1 MHTQVI
7 IAGLLVLLTG
17 AVVSY
22 PQVRGVVGQSVT
34 LPCTYPVI
42 NGDIHTMCWGRA
54 GCSQSGCMHEIIR
67 TNGVHAI
74 FQRHERYQLKGK
86 IPEGN
91 VSLTIQDA
99 NQIDTGLYCCRVEYR
114 GWFNDRK
121 LTLSLEIRPASVTN
135 VPTSPKVSTSAPP
148 TPALTQSHKPA
159 SVTNVPT
166 SPKVSTSAL
175 PTPALTQSHKPASV
189 TNVPTSPKVSTSA
202 PPTPALTQS
211 YKPVATSPFPKQSA
225 TTHFQITQET
235 RMQPTSS
242 PGHQDTSATSPFP
255 KQPATTHFQITQETR
270 RTQPTSSPGRCDT
283 SDGNGTVTQ
292 STDGLWHGNQTGV
305 SLVQE
310 PGMTTANGVYIGIG
324 IFALV
329 LLSVLAVMIIKRHL
343 YIRNKLQQL
352 RVVSFNGSHIGA
364 LQRAAE
370 NRVKAED
377 NIYIVE
383 DNLYVMD

>member
-135 VPTSPKVSTSAPP
+135 VPTSPKVSTSG
-148 TPALTQSHKPA
+148 
-159 SVTNVPT
+159 
-166 SPKVSTSAL
+166 
-175 PTPALTQSHKPASV
+175 
-189 TNVPTSPKVSTSA
+189 

-211 YKPVATSPFPKQSA
+211 YKPV
-225 TTHFQITQET
+225 
-235 RMQPTSS
+235 
-242 PGHQDTSATSPFP
+242 ATSPFP

-310 PGMTTANGVYIGIG
+310 PGMTTTNGVYIGIA

-352 RVVSFNGSHIGA
+352 RVSFNGSHIGA

>member
-54 GCSQSGCMHEIIR
+54 GCPQSGCMHEIIR

-121 LTLSLEIRPASVTN
+121 LTLSLEIR
-135 VPTSPKVSTSAPP
+135 
-148 TPALTQSHKPA
+148 
-159 SVTNVPT
+159 
-166 SPKVSTSAL
+166 
-175 PTPALTQSHKPASV
+175 PASV

>member
-54 GCSQSGCMHEIIR
+54 GCPQSGCMHEIIR

-148 TPALTQSHKPA
+148 TPALTQSY
-159 SVTNVPT
+159 
-166 SPKVSTSAL
+166 
-175 PTPALTQSHKPASV
+175 KPASV